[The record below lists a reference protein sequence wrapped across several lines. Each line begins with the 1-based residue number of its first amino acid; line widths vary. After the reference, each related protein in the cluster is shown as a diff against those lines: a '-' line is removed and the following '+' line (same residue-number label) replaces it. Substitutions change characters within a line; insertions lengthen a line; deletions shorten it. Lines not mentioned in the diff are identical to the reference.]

1 MSERP
6 DPGKGPLRVYSRQ
19 GCHLCEI
26 MVEELLPLI
35 RGRLDL
41 EVVDIESRPEWLR
54 DYGTRI
60 PVLEFNS
67 ETVCEAKLDVPA
79 IQRILAEHSGS

>member
-6 DPGKGPLRVYSRQ
+6 EHGSHTLRIYSKP

-26 MVEELLPLI
+26 MIEELLPLI

-41 EVVDIESRPEWLR
+41 EVVDIESRPDWMQ

-60 PVLEFNS
+60 PVLEFNA
-67 ETVCEAKLDVPA
+67 ETVCEAKLDVTA
-79 IQRILAEHSGS
+79 IQRIIAQHTSS